1 MKKALAILVA
11 VMLMATVC
19 MTASAASCTM
29 AFDAVEVEEGTAT
42 VDVPLNITAN
52 DGIWGFIVEA
62 SFDPALLEFTAATA
76 GGDFNLLANTDKA
89 AEGTIKLVFDAKDMS
104 DVKSTGAVATLSFN
118 VKGAAGDVAAI
129 TANLP
134 DAESN
139 INADGDNVDLTVADG
154 SVTIVE
160 KAEEP
165 TEPSKDEPSE
175 TKASETKATEASA
188 TEASATD
195 APATEPTDAPATGSA
210 IPAAAIVLAAASA
223 AVLGFARK
231 K

>member
-1 MKKALAILVA
+1 MKKAIAILVA
-11 VMLMATVC
+11 VMLMATAC

-29 AFDAVEVEEGTAT
+29 AFAAVEVEEGTTT
-42 VDVPLNITAN
+42 VDVPLNVTAN

-76 GGDFNLLANTDKA
+76 GGDFNLLANTDNA
-89 AEGTIKLVFDAKDMS
+89 ADGSIKLVFDAKDMA
-104 DVKSTGAVATLSFN
+104 DVKSTGTVATLSFN
-118 VKGAAGDVAAI
+118 VKGAAGDVAEIA
-129 TANLP
+129 ANLP
-134 DAESN
+134 DVESN
-139 INADGDNVDLTVADG
+139 INADGDNVDLTVNNG
-154 SVTIVE
+154 SVSIVE
-160 KAEEP
+160 KKEEP

-175 TKASETKATEASA
+175 TKPSETKATEA

-195 APATEPTDAPATGSA
+195 APATEPTDAPATGSV

-223 AVLGFARK
+223 AVLTFARK

>member
-11 VMLMATVC
+11 VMLIATVC

-29 AFDAVEVEEGTAT
+29 AFGTVEVAEGTAT

-52 DGIWGFIVEA
+52 DGIWAFIAEA
-62 SFDPALLEFTAATA
+62 SYDTSKLEFVSAAA
-76 GGDFNLLANTDKA
+76 PADGGFNLLANELTA
-89 AEGTIKLVFDAKDMS
+89 GTVKLVFDAKDMAN
-104 DVKSTGAVATLSFN
+104 VTATGAVATLTFK
-118 VKGAAGDVAAI
+118 VKAAAGDEIAI
-129 TANLP
+129 AANLP

-139 INADGDNVDLTVADG
+139 INVDGDNVDVTAAAGAVKVVAAAAP
-154 SVTIVE
+154 SESEAPTQ
-160 KAEEP
+160 APTAAP
-165 TEPSKDEPSE
+165 TEAPTAAP
-175 TKASETKATEASA
+175 TEAK
-188 TEASATD
+188 
-195 APATEPTDAPATGSA
+195 DAPATGSV

>member
-1 MKKALAILVA
+1 MKKAIAILVA
-11 VMLMATVC
+11 VMLMATAC

-29 AFDAVEVEEGTAT
+29 AFDAVEVEEGTTT
-42 VDVPLNITAN
+42 VDVPLNVTAN

-104 DVKSTGAVATLSFN
+104 DVTATNTVATLSFN

-154 SVTIVE
+154 SVTITE
-160 KAEEP
+160 KTTA
-165 TEPSKDEPSE
+165 
-175 TKASETKATEASA
+175 ASTT
-188 TEASATD
+188 TTTATD
-195 APATEPTDAPATGSA
+195 APATEPTDAPATGST

-223 AVLGFARK
+223 AVLTFARK

>member
-11 VMLMATVC
+11 VMLMATAC

-104 DVKSTGAVATLSFN
+104 DVTATNTVATLSFN

-154 SVTIVE
+154 SVTITE
-160 KAEEP
+160 KAA
-165 TEPSKDEPSE
+165 EPSE
-175 TKASETKATEASA
+175 SEPAATETEPAA
-188 TEASATD
+188 TETEPAATEPAATD
-195 APATEPTDAPATGSA
+195 APVATDAPTDAPATGSA

-223 AVLGFARK
+223 AVLTFARK